1 MGFLKKHYEK
11 ILLAI
16 VLVGLAVAVGFLPFI
31 ISAERQKL
39 EELTQNLSN
48 PRVKELTNLD
58 LSMPEAALAR
68 ASTNATAVDF
78 SGPHRLFNPLA
89 WKRGADGT
97 TLIKVGEGN
106 IGPRAVTITKL
117 AELNLILTLDSV
129 KQAPDGSPRYVIVAD
144 NEGTGKKKSYY
155 TPLNVKEDLFTVRQ
169 VEGATNEPTII
180 VLEMSDTGEKAI
192 LTNSAAGDQP
202 GKLSYKRV
210 EAYKA
215 DLAYKPEIKSWTNKR
230 VGQSIA
236 LNGEEYKIVAI
247 TKSEVVLSA
256 PNQKKWTISA
266 TIATP

>member
-11 ILLAI
+11 ILLGI

-39 EELTQNLSN
+39 EELTQSLTN

-58 LSMPEAALAR
+58 LSTPETALAR
-68 ASTNATAVDF
+68 ASTNATVVDF
-78 SGPHRLFNPLA
+78 SSPHRLFNPVP
-89 WKRGADGT
+89 WKRAADLH
-97 TLIKVGEGN
+97 LIKVGAEN

-144 NEGTGKKKSYY
+144 NEATGKKKSYY
-155 TPLNVKEDLFTVRQ
+155 APLNVKEDLFTLRQ
-169 VEGATNEPTII
+169 VEGATNEPTKI
-180 VLEMSDTGEKAI
+180 VLEMTDTGEKAI
-192 LTNSAAGDQP
+192 MTNSAAADQP
-202 GKLSYKRV
+202 GKLSCKRV

-215 DLAYKPEIKSWTNKR
+215 DLKYAPEVKSWTAKR

-236 LNGEEYKIVAI
+236 LNGEDYKIVAI

-266 TIATP
+266 TITTP